1 MQLPISSSE
10 ADRPELSS
18 RVAVSILG
26 RTVLEIHVGLPVGKA
41 ASAASVGYLADGR
54 QVWSGLPGD
63 GYAGAPLE
71 YADNGQIPR
80 PVHQI
85 PTRETPVH
93 GGGTEL
99 SHISADE
106 NNAMVN
112 FLDSLSFDERQEL
125 ESIADKRVFAS
136 GARLMQEGE
145 RANHVA
151 VILSGWTEIRVLEKG
166 VERAVARRGPGQLVG
181 ERAALQI
188 SVRSA
193 TVVAIQT
200 VEALVMSTA
209 NFAAFVSAH
218 PPVLEIIEN
227 QIYTRLRERPVGGD
241 QSQQGWP
248 LAERPGHGFSSEQSR
263 PRQPVLS
270 GENCTVVRTD
280 VAAFG
285 ADKRSDEDRRII
297 RQATYQMTRTALGSI
312 WDACQWEDRGDGL
325 LLVAPPVIPTAR
337 IMERLQAGL
346 AQQLKRHN
354 RIYTDSIRIQ
364 LRVAVDVG
372 PVTDDATGMSGK
384 SIILAARML
393 DAPAFKD
400 LLAESGA
407 SLGIIA
413 STFVFDTAVKHGG
426 GSLDPDHYV
435 QVKVEVKE
443 TSIIAWMQLI
453 GRAVPPPRQPLMRAS
468 QDGHFQLATSGA
480 SSPCSRV

>member
-1 MQLPISSSE
+1 MQLPISAPE
-10 ADRPELSS
+10 AGRSGQS
-18 RVAVSILG
+18 GRVAVSILG
-26 RTVLEIHVGLPVGKA
+26 RTVLEIYVGLPAGKA
-41 ASAASVGYLADGR
+41 ASAASAGYVAGRR
-54 QVWSGLPGD
+54 QVRSGLPGD

-80 PVHQI
+80 PVQQI
-85 PTRETPVH
+85 PVRETPVH
-93 GGGTEL
+93 DGRTEL
-99 SHISADE
+99 PHISADE

-112 FLDSLSFDERQEL
+112 FLDSLSFNERQEL

-145 RANHVA
+145 QANHVA
-151 VILSGWTEIRVLEKG
+151 VILTGWTEIRVLEKG
-166 VERAVARRGPGQLVG
+166 IERVVARRGPGQLVG

-218 PPVLEIIEN
+218 PPVLEIIED
-227 QIYTRLRERPVGGD
+227 QIYTRLRERPVGGG
-241 QSQQGWP
+241 QSQWGWSLAGRP
-248 LAERPGHGFSSEQSR
+248 SCGFRAERAR
-263 PRQPVLS
+263 PRRPVLS

-285 ADKRSDEDRRII
+285 ADGRNDEDRRII
-297 RQATYQMTRTALGSI
+297 RQATYEMTRTALGSI
-312 WDACQWEDRGDGL
+312 WDASQWEDRGDGL
-325 LLVAPPVIPTAR
+325 LIVAPPVIPTAR

-354 RIYTDSIRIQ
+354 RIYSDSIRVQ

-384 SIILAARML
+384 SIILASRML

-400 LLAESGA
+400 LLVETGV

-413 STFVFDTAVKHGG
+413 SAFVFDTAVKHGG
-426 GSLDPDHYV
+426 GSLEPDLYA

-443 TSIIAWMQLI
+443 TSTFAWMNLI
-453 GRAVPPPRQPLMRAS
+453 GPAN
-468 QDGHFQLATSGA
+468 GG
-480 SSPCSRV
+480 